1 MVSYSFA
8 GPLGAFKGD
17 TSKGVAL
24 STTISYTLI
33 PANAKHLF
41 LKPRNFSTAVVAGVL
56 LNPYL
61 TVLKT
66 ADALATAPTD
76 YSSAAQDGSAATDVV
91 LSSLDTAANL
101 DFLYVGARVP
111 FGGVQIDVDAANGT
125 ASVITVKYR
134 KSDLTWA
141 DITAT
146 DGTASGGASMAV
158 DGAVT
163 WTAPSDWIASSLR
176 EAGDTTLGFT
186 GSSNKL
192 YWTRWQF
199 SAALDSSTTLNSM
212 LAKNKEITYFELVSG
227 DTFEMALEREYHTV
241 LQAVTDAGTANL
253 IVNYATDLGSNF

>member
-8 GPLGAFKGD
+8 GPLGALKGD

-33 PANAKHLF
+33 PASAKHLF

-76 YSSAAQDGSAATDVV
+76 YSSAAQDGSASTDVV
-91 LSSLDTAANL
+91 LSSLDTATNL

-111 FGGVQIDVDAANGT
+111 FGGAIIDVDAPNGN
-125 ASVITVKYR
+125 ASVLTVKYR
-134 KSDLTWA
+134 KSDNTWA
-141 DITAT
+141 DISAT
-146 DGTASGGASMAV
+146 DGTDSAGATMAA
-158 DGAVT
+158 DGTVT
-163 WTAPSDWIASSLR
+163 WTVPTDWIATSLT
-176 EAGDTTLGFT
+176 EAGDTSIGFA
-186 GSSNKL
+186 GSLNKL
-192 YWTRWQF
+192 FWTRWQF

-212 LAKNKEITYFELVSG
+212 LAKNKETAYFELVSG
-227 DTFEMALEREYHTV
+227 DTFELALEREYHAV

-253 IVNYATDLGSNF
+253 IVNYATTPGGYF